1 MRETFVLPIYDNVIV
16 TRHVAENLQII
27 TNMPSSDEAY
37 ARNEETTGISLIEA
51 MQPQSASGLS
61 AFAGVVIIAA
71 LSGRTLLHLQRPSSK
86 NDDHDLNGEFWKAHR
101 KIDNILLNTSL
112 YLPPHLR
119 LPAGS
124 PNANIIFLNMGLQSA
139 TIVVHQ
145 AAMFKAEKSGL
156 APSLIAESNMR
167 CIAAA
172 TQITSIMRMIA
183 HTDLSVVCSTI
194 RQ

>member
-1 MRETFVLPIYDNVIV
+1 
-16 TRHVAENLQII
+16 
-27 TNMPSSDEAY
+27 MPSSEEAY
-37 ARNEETTGISLIEA
+37 ARNEETVGISLTEA
-51 MQPQSASGLS
+51 MQPQKASGLS

-71 LSGRTLLHLQRPSSK
+71 LSGRTLLHLQRPSPK

-101 KIDNILLNTSL
+101 KIDSILLTTSL
-112 YLPPHLR
+112 YLPSHLR

-124 PNANIIFLNMGLQSA
+124 SNSNIIFLNMGLQAA

-145 AAMFKAEKSGL
+145 AAIFKAEKFELS
-156 APSLIAESNMR
+156 PSIITESNMR

-183 HTDLSVVCSTI
+183 HTDLSVVRTLLL
-194 RQ
+194 